1 MLRFDRRTELRRDGV
16 LEGGLVTTPWVS
28 FDSRADALV
37 VVFADVAAARTEE
50 ASEGRAVD
58 FDDAGNVVAI
68 EVTGVSG
75 GFALDDLAEQ
85 FDLRDELRA
94 VELFLPKQFYKHYA

>member
-1 MLRFDRRTELRRDGV
+1 M
-16 LEGGLVTTPWVS
+16 TPSVS

-37 VVFADVAAARTEE
+37 ITFADAAVVRTRE
-50 ASEGRAVD
+50 AGDGRMVD

-75 GFALDDLAEQ
+75 GFALDDIVDEH
-85 FDLRDELRA
+85 DLGDELRQ
-94 VELFLPKQFYKHYA
+94 VEKFLPAQFYRHFA